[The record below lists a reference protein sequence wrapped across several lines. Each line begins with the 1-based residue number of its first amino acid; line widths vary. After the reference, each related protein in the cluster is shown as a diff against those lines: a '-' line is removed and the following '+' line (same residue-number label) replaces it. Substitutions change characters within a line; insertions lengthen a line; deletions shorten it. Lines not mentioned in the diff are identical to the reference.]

1 MKSNFKASLMGY
13 VLFLGTIS
21 FNFTISILIYAS
33 IQDQPKNIIAIIMV
47 LCIIISAAICTI
59 VDAIRRRIMVEN
71 PVEAILEETKRIAN
85 GDFNIYLSPRHE
97 YSKYDEFDL
106 IYENINKM
114 VSELKKNELLKN
126 DFISNVSHEIKTPLA
141 VIRGYANALKN
152 DKISENEKKKYIDLI
167 ISASNRLS
175 ELVTNI
181 LSLNKIE
188 NQDIIPQVEEF
199 DIAEAFRECII
210 SYSELIENKNLE
222 LICDISDS
230 VLLYTS
236 RSYVDIILNNLLSNA
251 VKFTD
256 KGFIKASLHMT
267 NNEAIIEVCD
277 SGCGISS
284 DVGEKIFEKFYQADT
299 SHSKEGNGLGL
310 AMVKRIIDKL
320 GGEIKVSSTMSKGT
334 SFIIKLRSIKNGR
347 E

>member
-1 MKSNFKASLMGY
+1 MGY
-13 VLFLGTIS
+13 ILFLGTIS

-33 IQDQPKNIIAIIMV
+33 IQDKPKNIIAIIMV
-47 LCIIISAAICTI
+47 LCIIISAAICSI
-59 VDAIRRRIMVEN
+59 VDAIRRKIMVEN
-71 PVEAILEETKRIAN
+71 PVEAILAETKRIAD
-85 GDFNIYLSPRHE
+85 GDFNIYLAPRHI

-152 DKISENEKKKYIDLI
+152 DKIDDNEKKKYLDLI
-167 ISASNRLS
+167 IDASNRLS
-175 ELVTNI
+175 ALVTNI

-188 NQDIIPQVEEF
+188 NQDIIPGVEEF

-210 SYSELIENKNLE
+210 AYTELIDNKNLE

-230 VLLYTS
+230 AYIYTS
-236 RSYVDIILNNLLSNA
+236 KSYVEIISNNLLSNA

-256 KGFIKASLHMT
+256 KGFIKASLHSY
-267 NNEAIIEVCD
+267 NNEIIIEVRD
-277 SGCGISS
+277 SGCGISG
-284 DVGEKIFEKFYQADT
+284 DIGEKIFDKFYQADT
-299 SHSKEGNGLGL
+299 SHSGEGNGLGL
-310 AMVKRIIDKL
+310 AMVKKIIDKL
-320 GGEIKVSSTMSKGT
+320 GGEIKVSSVVNQGT
-334 SFIIKLRSIKNGR
+334 SFTIKLRSIENGR
-347 E
+347 EQ